1 MQYDCDRGRRLGGYL
16 GVSVMVGRLLVG
28 FLIDR
33 IFAPYLTTFV
43 FALVG
48 LGCLALALGGVD
60 YAVAAAIALG
70 FAVGAEV
77 DLIGYYTARYFGL
90 AHYGAIYGLQYSIF
104 ILVAGVSPILIGHIW
119 DVTGNYDFGLML
131 AAALM
136 LPVMVISLTLPKF
149 THE

>member
-1 MQYDCDRGRRLGGYL
+1 MTAAEAGGLAAIL
-16 GVSVMVGRLLVG
+16 GVSVMVGRLLIG

-33 IFAPYLTTFV
+33 IFAPYLTAVV

-48 LGCLALALGGVD
+48 LGCLSLAIGGLD
-60 YAVAAAIALG
+60 YALVAAIALG

-77 DLIGYYTARYFGL
+77 DLIGYYTARCFGL

-104 ILVAGVSPILIGHIW
+104 IMGAGISPILIGHIW
-119 DVTGNYDFGLML
+119 DVTGNYDLGLML

-136 LPVMVISLTLPKF
+136 LPVIVISLTLPKF
-149 THE
+149 THK

>member
-1 MQYDCDRGRRLGGYL
+1 
-16 GVSVMVGRLLVG
+16 MVGRLLVG

-33 IFAPYLTTFV
+33 IFAPYLTTLV

-90 AHYGAIYGLQYSIF
+90 AHYGAIYGIQYSIF
-104 ILVAGVSPILIGHIW
+104 ILGAGVSPILIGHIW
-119 DVTGNYDFGLML
+119 DKTGNYDFGLML

-149 THE
+149 THK